1 MNIYSNNDINLLKR
15 LSESLIESEDC
26 HNYPNDFIN
35 FINKELQDD
44 YLMLHLSIN
53 HLFLNSIL
61 FDNINTNSQNIQEL
75 KKWRGSSTNKWSYD
89 CSEYESELKI
99 LSPMEQYG
107 SEIFCN
113 GEPIFFLRELNGYV
127 GHEHY
132 YEINQKIL
140 QILDLHYIYEENA
153 WCKFDELGDLD
164 KVIQTQKIPYNDSF
178 IYILLIKKKELE
190 KYCTITNQNI
200 IRMFDVTFLCDNFEY
215 WNHKNFKNQEILE
228 NQIYGTLTIDDN
240 NGSFLRGVQIIS
252 PTLTVGEIIDE
263 KWGNTPKQYVDL
275 IVNDIKYK
283 KVHTISCDPN
293 KLDNY
298 FVDTGKPLNMS
309 IAFFKPEVLRKYK
322 SDTEKYTIQNRQISC
337 RDIWYLKAFD
347 INDNQQISVYLVDF
361 NKLPYQEQLHWKQY
375 NEEPKGFI
383 SKRAIQN
390 DFLGEFSDDIRLE
403 EKLKIVLQKLQKQ
416 NCFWWALHSESN
428 LLKLH
433 TPLTNSADEWADEL
447 LNLDQLIVE
456 GFQEKELKRY
466 CTQHNIEFKNSE
478 RSLRLLRQILIHKG
492 FDDEQADEVMSPLYE
507 VHNLRSK
514 QKGHSSGETA
524 LNARKKIRK
533 DYGNFSNH
541 YNHLLAGIIETLQI
555 LEDEL
560 M

>member
-1 MNIYSNNDINLLKR
+1 MNIYTNDDINLFKN
-15 LSESLIESEDC
+15 LSKKLMKDDDC
-26 HNYPNDFIN
+26 VEFPKKFLDFLGKEVNDEYI
-35 FINKELQDD
+35 
-44 YLMLHLSIN
+44 MLHLSIN
-53 HLFLNSIL
+53 HLF
-61 FDNINTNSQNIQEL
+61 INTVLLDDTKITDKDISLIKEWDGDSQKQWI
-75 KKWRGSSTNKWSYD
+75 SD
-89 CSEYESELKI
+89 CSMTDFYYYIE
-99 LSPMEQYG
+99 SPMEQY
-107 SEIFCN
+107 SPSIFCD
-113 GEPIFFLRELNGYV
+113 GEPIFFIRSFEYAGY
-127 GHEHY
+127 EYY

-140 QILDLHYIYEENA
+140 QILNLHYIYEENA
-153 WCKFDELGDLD
+153 WCKFDDLGDLE
-164 KVIQTQKIPYNDSF
+164 KIIQFKKITDGDNHIS
-178 IYILLIKKKELE
+178 ILFMRKKELDI
-190 KYCTITNQNI
+190 YCTLTKQNI
-200 IRMFDVTFLCDNFEY
+200 IRMMDVTFVYENFTN
-215 WNHKNFKNQEILE
+215 WNHNNFVKQEISK
-228 NQIYGTLTIDDN
+228 NQIYGELTMDKET
-240 NGSFLRGVQIIS
+240 GSFFRGIQIIS
-252 PTLTVGEIIDE
+252 SPINIQTIINE
-263 KWGNTPKQYVDL
+263 RQGKVPKQYVDL

-283 KVHTISCDPN
+283 KVHSISCDPN

-337 RDIWYLKAFD
+337 RDAWYLRSFD

-361 NKLPYQEQLHWKQY
+361 NKLPYQEQLHWQQY

-416 NCFWWALHSESN
+416 KCFWWTLRSESN

-466 CTQHNIEFKNSE
+466 CTQHNIEFKNSD
-478 RSLRLLRQILIHKG
+478 RSLKLIGLILSFKG
-492 FDDEQADEVMSPLYE
+492 FDDEQINEIMSPLYE
-507 VHNLRSK
+507 VHNLRSE

-524 LNARKKIRK
+524 LNTRKKIRK

-541 YNHLLAGIIETLQI
+541 YNYLLKGIIETLQI
-555 LEDEL
+555 LKDEL
-560 M
+560 I